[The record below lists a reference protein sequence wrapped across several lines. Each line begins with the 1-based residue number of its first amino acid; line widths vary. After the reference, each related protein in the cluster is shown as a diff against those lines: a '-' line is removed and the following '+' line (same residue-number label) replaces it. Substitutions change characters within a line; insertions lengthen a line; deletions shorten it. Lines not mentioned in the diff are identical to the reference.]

1 MKKIMQNL
9 LGGLA
14 GAAALTL
21 TQQLLTRVERDA
33 PRLDMIGED
42 AVAKTAE
49 AVGVEVPS
57 GESLTGLAVAGDLGM
72 NSIYYRMIGN
82 GDDKNLLLRGV
93 GYGLLAGVGA
103 LSLPAPM
110 GLDDTAV
117 TRTTKTKVLTV
128 GLYMLGGII
137 TALALKAMRR

>member
-1 MKKIMQNL
+1 MQNL

-14 GAAALTL
+14 GATVLTL
-21 TQQLLTRVERDA
+21 THQLLTRVNKDA
-33 PRLDMIGED
+33 PRLDLMGED

-49 AVGVEVPS
+49 SIGVEAPS

-93 GYGLLAGVGA
+93 GYGLMAGVGA

-110 GLDDTAV
+110 GIDDTPV
-117 TRTTKTKVLTV
+117 NRTTKTKLMTV
-128 GLYMLGGII
+128 GLYMLGGIV